1 MRTLRKHSVEGFRKL
16 EECASVTL
24 SGGAMKEVAMDKT
37 GKQHSENDSGQWKL
51 GKRRDFTTNDGHGID
66 RPRSGL
72 GIPGGYSLLG

>member
-1 MRTLRKHSVEGFRKL
+1 MRTLRKHSVEGFTKL

-51 GKRRDFTTNDGHGID
+51 GKRRDFTTNDGTRH

-72 GIPGGYSLLG
+72 GIHSIYSLLG